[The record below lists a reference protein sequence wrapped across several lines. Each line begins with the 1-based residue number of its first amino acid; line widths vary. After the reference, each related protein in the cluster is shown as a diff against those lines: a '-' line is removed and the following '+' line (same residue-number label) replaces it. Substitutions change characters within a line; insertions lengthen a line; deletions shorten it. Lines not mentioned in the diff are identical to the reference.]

1 MEETKIDGQLVL
13 LPGTIKFLPH
23 RLDVVNRCTVQCIR
37 NHMLAS
43 YCLEDNNKFPSL
55 SRKNM
60 TGWPQKYN
68 QQLNHPEQLPPHPK
82 WLSTQVRSLG
92 SMTIFTIRFMSM
104 QNVFMCSGG
113 LSSDSSWLR
122 VRGPHASQDQTQG
135 SFREGNVSFSCGSSK
150 VWRKSSEYIWWK
162 YRYMTL
168 HSADP
173 GA

>member
-68 QQLNHPEQLPPHPK
+68 QQLNHPEQLHLSPK
-82 WLSTQVRSLG
+82 VLAFDPGKLELG
-92 SMTIFTIRFMSM
+92 SMMDSTISFMSM
-104 QNVFMCSGG
+104 KNDFMFKR
-113 LSSDSSWLR
+113 LTEVLFD
-122 VRGPHASQDQTQG
+122 
-135 SFREGNVSFSCGSSK
+135 
-150 VWRKSSEYIWWK
+150 
-162 YRYMTL
+162 
-168 HSADP
+168 
-173 GA
+173 